1 MFDLNLPKLG
11 FGLMRLPEKNNEID
25 IEELKK
31 MVDSYIEAGFNYF
44 DTAYMYC
51 EGKSENAI
59 KEALVDRYAR
69 DSYFIVDKLP
79 IWMTNENKSKEDIF
93 NEQLNK
99 VGVDYFDLYL
109 LHSVDD
115 ESIEQYEK
123 EDCFNW
129 IKNKKE
135 LGFIHHFGFSYH
147 GSAEMLDKIL
157 SNHPE
162 VEIVQIQLNYADWD
176 NPVVQSGKCYEVLR
190 KHNKPILVMEPVK
203 GGLLAN
209 LPNDIET
216 IMKEYHP
223 SYSLASW
230 ALRFVSS
237 LPNVVTVLSGMSNEE
252 QMKDNIKTYTNF
264 KSLNEEEYQIIS
276 KAIDILVNDKKVGC
290 TNCKYCMDNCPMQ
303 IRIPDIFK
311 LLNLKRVNSNDWQ
324 AQDHYDNLV
333 KNSGKASVCLQC
345 GQCEG
350 VCPQHL
356 PIIKLLEEA
365 KNYFE
370 GEKHD

>member
-147 GSAEMLDKIL
+147 GSAEKLDKIL

-303 IRIPDIFK
+303 IRIPEIFK

-345 GQCEG
+345 GQCER

-356 PIIKLLEEA
+356 PIIK
-365 KNYFE
+365 
-370 GEKHD
+370 